1 MFNTLLRKG
10 SDGSAGFGDF
20 NPVVPRTDESSLAFF
35 GRVLHM
41 YDSGR
46 KEVAGTLDCSM
57 RQPGKVRLQ
66 IHADLFMRFFSL
78 SMKTEVTSHFFPSE

>member
-10 SDGSAGFGDF
+10 SDSSAGFGDLGF
-20 NPVVPRTDESSLAFF
+20 NPVVPRTNESSLAFF

-57 RQPGKVRLQ
+57 RQLGKVRLQ
-66 IHADLFMRFFSL
+66 IHADLFMGFFFS
-78 SMKTEVTSHFFPSE
+78 HA